1 MTMLPTLRRRPA
13 PAGCLLLAALLT
25 SLIAAG
31 PAGASTRAAA
41 PSPAPSPSGSV
52 AGKAP
57 AKPPKASITW
67 AVQPSTSKGPD
78 GRSTYNWPDL
88 KPGTV
93 VHDYVGVSNFKA
105 TPVTFQ
111 VYATDAF
118 VTSSGNLDLLSAA
131 TKPVDVGSW
140 VHFLHNTVIVPGH
153 ARVNEPFTLTVP
165 RNATPGDHTGG
176 VLASTTRKGVNNQG
190 TSVTVDSR
198 IGVPIYLRVSG
209 PLHPV
214 LGVESLSVGYHS
226 TINPFGGGA
235 TNVSY
240 TVHNTG
246 NVRLTGTQ
254 TVTITGPFGVT
265 LATAHPKPLL
275 QLLPG
280 QSFRVHAHVSG
291 VFPAGPLTV
300 HVQVHPVAVAGL
312 SHTGTAYRMV
322 SHSAGMFAIP
332 WPQLLL
338 LVVLAGAGVGAWW
351 WVGRMRRNRAA
362 TLAAAV
368 EKGRREALVE
378 SAATDLSP
386 PVHGLNGVD
395 DREEYP
401 AGATSVKVAI
411 NGDQVAGASRLSGSD
426 PE

>member
-1 MTMLPTLRRRPA
+1 VGLVAAAPT
-13 PAGCLLLAALLT
+13 
-25 SLIAAG
+25 
-31 PAGASTRAAA
+31 GASTPAAA
-41 PSPAPSPSGSV
+41 PSPTPSPSRSV

-57 AKPPKASITW
+57 AKAPKASITW
-67 AVQPSTSKGPD
+67 AVQPSTKKGPD

-88 KPGTV
+88 KPGAV

-105 TPVTFQ
+105 QPVTFQ

-118 VTSSGNLDLLSAA
+118 VTSSGNLDLLPAA

-140 VHFLHNTVIVPGH
+140 VHFLHNTVTVPGH
-153 ARVNEPFTLTVP
+153 ARVNEPFTVTVP

-176 VLASTTRKGVNNQG
+176 VLASTIQKGVNDQG

-198 IGVPIYLRVSG
+198 IGVPIYMRVNG

-214 LGVESLSVGYHS
+214 LGVESVSTGYQS
-226 TINPFGGGA
+226 TINPFGGGG

-246 NVRLTGTQ
+246 NVRLTGAQ
-254 TVTITGPFGVT
+254 TVTITGPFGIT

-280 QSFRVHAHVSG
+280 QSFRVHTHVSG

-300 HVQVHPVAVAGL
+300 HVHIHPVAVTGL
-312 SHTGTAYRMV
+312 SHKGTAYRMV
-322 SHSAGMFAIP
+322 SHTAGMFAMP

-338 LVVLAGAGVGAWW
+338 LVVLVGAGIGAWW
-351 WVGRMRRNRAA
+351 WVRRLRRTRAA
-362 TLAAAV
+362 ALDAAV
-368 EKGRREALVE
+368 EKGRREALVY
-378 SAATDLSP
+378 SAAPDPSP
-386 PVHGLNGVD
+386 PGGDVNGIGHPL
-395 DREEYP
+395 EHP
-401 AGATSVKVAI
+401 AGASGPVAPI
-411 NGDQVAGASRLSGSD
+411 NGDRVAGASRLSGSD